1 MIILVIIAIILLVSY
16 GINIYAEENNKEVI
30 KEFIN
35 ELEEQNIML
44 KEQNRM
50 LKNLIRK

>member
-1 MIILVIIAIILLVSY
+1 ME
-16 GINIYAEENNKEVI
+16 INILHLYYDLLNLYGENGNVRCLK
-30 KEFIN
+30 KK
-35 ELEEQNIML
+35 LEEQNIML

>member
-1 MIILVIIAIILLVSY
+1 MIIIVIISIILVVSY
-16 GINIYAEENNKEVI
+16 GVNIFVEENNKEII